1 MFSIGSCVWK
11 LVSQLVTLFLEAV
24 EPLRAWDL
32 WRKQVTG
39 VRVSWEMKTY
49 SPAVFPDSP
58 KCKCS
63 VSHSWRQSPPCLSH
77 HSWLCLQTVNQN
89 KPFLPINLEVFFVRY
104 LRPEK
109 KKKRRRRMQLNSFP
123 SPSDQ
128 KFYKGVVTG
137 RFLMTWSLVSSKR
150 SGI

>member
-24 EPLRAWDL
+24 EPLKAWDL
-32 WRKQVTG
+32 WRKQVTE
-39 VRVSWEMKTY
+39 VRVSWGWRLTAQLCFLIHQSANVQSHIPEGRASVPF
-49 SPAVFPDSP
+49 SPQLTVPSNCKP
-58 KCKCS
+58 K
-63 VSHSWRQSPPCLSH
+63 QTLS
-77 HSWLCLQTVNQN
+77 SN
-89 KPFLPINLEVFFVRY
+89 KPGGVFCQVFETR
-104 LRPEK
+104 K
-109 KKKRRRRMQLNSFP
+109 KKRRMQLNSFP

>member
-24 EPLRAWDL
+24 EPLKAWDL

-63 VSHSWRQSPPCLSH
+63 VSHSWRLPFSPQLTVPSNCKPKQTLS
-77 HSWLCLQTVNQN
+77 SN
-89 KPFLPINLEVFFVRY
+89 KPGGVFCQVFETR
-104 LRPEK
+104 K
-109 KKKRRRRMQLNSFP
+109 KKKKNAI
-123 SPSDQ
+123 
-128 KFYKGVVTG
+128 KFLSLAFRPEVLQRCGHWAFSHDMVSGVKQEVWYLIFT
-137 RFLMTWSLVSSKR
+137 
-150 SGI
+150 